1 MDKTETHPFR
11 SRSVLHRTDPPE
23 DLSSLIESFAGRDDL
38 TAPGAFPI
46 FPIGRAELFFN
57 FGDPIWTGQIGHLR
71 PAPQAFLLGPRSQ
84 IYWQAG
90 GPAVD
95 WFLVQLTPL
104 GMRRL
109 LGTSFGECWDLTIDL
124 EQMPSRIPSDLFSRM
139 QAAETFQDRVAICVD
154 AVRAVS
160 KSDKIDAAASAVGSM
175 ARRGILRTVDA
186 MGRSLDI
193 GPARLRQ
200 RFQSTYGVGPKF
212 FLSLMRFERQ
222 LTERHP
228 LLHGSVYDENDD
240 YFDDSH
246 AIREFKR
253 FTHMTPTKYRSLKA
267 DDRMLVTGEAVS
279 WKPSGD

>member
-23 DLSSLIESFAGRDDL
+23 DLSSLIESFAGRGDL
-38 TAPGAFPI
+38 TAIGAFPV

-71 PAPQAFLLGPRSQ
+71 PEPQAFLLGPRSQ

-124 EQMPSRIPSDLFSRM
+124 EQMPSRIPADLFSRM
-139 QAAETFQDRVAICVD
+139 QAAVTFQDRVAICVD

-160 KSDKIDAAASAVGSM
+160 KSDMIDAAASAVGSM

-228 LLHGSVYDENDD
+228 LLHEPAYHGSDD

-253 FTHMTPTKYRSLKA
+253 FTRMTPTKYRSLKA
-267 DDRMLVTGEAVS
+267 NDRMLITGETVS
-279 WKPSGD
+279 WKPNRN